1 MAEHRRT
8 RIAIIG
14 GVAVVVAVVAT
25 AFALGGTSSV
35 TTESGS
41 ASTALR
47 PAQASAS
54 GAVSGGAGRSGFGAP
69 THGTARSA
77 AGGNGASAAAGS
89 GGVSSNSSLTPDQAA
104 PATASAP
111 AAAGTLSSQGNVAQN
126 VSDGVTATRVVKT
139 GSLSLRVARGQVQP
153 TVSKIVA
160 TTTHFGGYVSQSR
173 TDNLAG
179 SPEGEVTLRIP
190 AAQFDTAV
198 NSVEKFGRVTS
209 LSTNAHDVTGRFVDL
224 GARLSALK
232 RTRSTYLTILG
243 SATTIGSTLE
253 VQQHVDDVQ
262 QQIEE
267 LQGQLKVLR
276 NQSADG
282 TLTVDVSQVGSP
294 VKVAAHQHKSNGIG
308 AAWHRSV
315 RRFQRG
321 FDSIVGALGP
331 LLLVLLILGV
341 LVGIAGFGYRGVRRA
356 AGKNIA
362 TGV

>member
-8 RIAIIG
+8 RIAVIG

-35 TTESGS
+35 QTDGASS
-41 ASTALR
+41 AAGLR
-47 PAQASAS
+47 PASVAASAAPAT
-54 GAVSGGAGRSGFGAP
+54 GGGAAGGAS
-69 THGTARSA
+69 HGVAKSA
-77 AGGNGASAAAGS
+77 AGRTASSAGGF
-89 GGVSSNSSLTPDQAA
+89 GGSAESSNSSLAPAVAA
-104 PATASAP
+104 PAGAP
-111 AAAGTLSSQGNVAQN
+111 ATQANALSSQGDVAQD

-153 TVSKIVA
+153 TVSKLVA
-160 TTTHFGGYVSQSR
+160 TTTHFGGYVSASR

-209 LSTNAHDVTGRFVDL
+209 LTTNAHDVTGRFVDL

-294 VKVAAHQHKSNGIG
+294 VKVAARHHKSNGIG

-321 FDSIVGALGP
+321 IDSIVGALGP
-331 LLLVLLILGV
+331 LVLVLLILAV
-341 LVGIAGFGYRGVRRA
+341 LLGIGIFGYRGVRRA
-356 AGKNIA
+356 AGKRVA